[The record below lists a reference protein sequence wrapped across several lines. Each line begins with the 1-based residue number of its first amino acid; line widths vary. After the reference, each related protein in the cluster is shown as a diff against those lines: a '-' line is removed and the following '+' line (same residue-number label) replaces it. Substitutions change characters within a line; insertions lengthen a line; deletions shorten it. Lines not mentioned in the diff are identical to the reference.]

1 MKLFIVLSLL
11 LIEAC
16 FSSTPT
22 LCYEDDTEISRNT
35 SVDCKTSPLSTLLQ
49 KHYRGHPYK
58 NVNINKETSAFDPY
72 SLKFK
77 IGDAGNYILE
87 GDGNPQNKG
96 GFGKV
101 FKAIDKRTN
110 QTHALKVI
118 DSKTSDIL
126 KEIKFLNELKD
137 APNFL
142 PVKEILIDQK
152 RFGQP
157 FTLVFD
163 HFNFTHVQDL
173 IKKIDKFALKKM
185 MYEALRTLDYI
196 HSKGIMHRDLKHW
209 NILMNPETL
218 EVRMIDFG
226 VSEYYFPGKEI
237 PHSVG
242 TIHYKAPELFLAY
255 DLYDYSIDI
264 WSLGTIF
271 GEMMFRRYYLFKTKR
286 EEDFTNVDEKRQR
299 YVRNRNQLDAIASVM
314 GTVDLLQYSNKFRDS
329 MRLRYLKYVDDH
341 KKMPWTSMINK
352 KNKDLVDASGL
363 DLLSKLLV
371 VDHTKRITAKEA
383 LNHQYFDDIRPH
395 P

>member
-1 MKLFIVLSLL
+1 MKLSFIILLFLSLIL
-11 LIEAC
+11 ASHC
-16 FSSTPT
+16 ST
-22 LCYEDDTEISRNT
+22 LCYDEAPKSSFTNSSLNCR
-35 SVDCKTSPLSTLLQ
+35 VSPLSTLLQ
-49 KHYRGHPYK
+49 KHYTGHPYK
-58 NVNINKETSAFDPY
+58 NVNINKEKSAFDPY

-77 IGDAGNYILE
+77 IGDADNYVIQN
-87 GDGNPQNKG
+87 GDPSKG

-142 PVKEILIDQK
+142 PIKEILVDQK

-163 HFNFTHVQDL
+163 HFNFTHANDL
-173 IKKIDKFALKKM
+173 IKKIDKYTLKRLM
-185 MYEALRTLDYI
+185 FEAFKTLDYV

-209 NILMNPETL
+209 NILMNPETF

-226 VSEYYFPGKEI
+226 VSEYYLPGKEI
-237 PHSVG
+237 SHSVG
-242 TIHYKAPELFLAY
+242 TIYYKAPELFLAY

-264 WSLGTIF
+264 WSMGTIF
-271 GEMMFRRYYLFKTKR
+271 GEMMFRHYYLFKTKR
-286 EEDFTNVDEKRQR
+286 EENFTNVDEKRVK
-299 YVRNRNQLDAIASVM
+299 YVRNRNQLDAIASVL
-314 GTVDLLQYSNKFRDS
+314 GTVDLLQYSNKFEDT
-329 MRLRYLKYVDDH
+329 MRLRYLRYVDDH
-341 KKMPWTSMINK
+341 KKQPWTSFINK
-352 KNKDLVDASGL
+352 KNRDLVDPVGL

-371 VDHTKRITAKEA
+371 IDHTKRITAKEA
-383 LNHQYFDDIRPH
+383 MNHRFFDEVRNL
-395 P
+395 